1 MTTQSNLAEQM
12 PFSRC
17 WQLAENLN
25 GRISRSVHMVDDSR
39 ELADELEVR
48 GVSVTLVSD
57 YDSLRPEGGSFAE
70 LDRAKL
76 KALLEQCP
84 TQLVLVVAEP
94 EANEKNAGEG
104 VTVCNQ
110 KRRSILSVLDS
121 LNVSYSYKT
130 ILSGALGCFVVDGL
144 DRK

>member
-1 MTTQSNLAEQM
+1 MNQSNLAEAYTA
-12 PFSRC
+12 SRC

-25 GRISRSVHMVDDSR
+25 GRISRSVQMVDDNQ
-39 ELADELEVR
+39 ELAEELEIR
-48 GVSVTLVSD
+48 GVSVTLVAN
-57 YDSLRPEGGSFAE
+57 YDDLRPEDGSLAE

-76 KALLEQCP
+76 KALLDRCP
-84 TQLVLVVAEP
+84 TQLILVVDEAE
-94 EANEKNAGEG
+94 AAGESKVSG

-110 KRRSILSVLDS
+110 KRRSILSTLDS

-144 DRK
+144 ARK